1 MTSPPDSS
9 GPARIGPN
17 SIIRMAEAL
26 REQQGEARTAELFA
40 DAGLSAYLTNPPTT
54 MVEETEVIR
63 LHHAVR
69 AGIGL
74 DAAARASWD
83 AGLRTGDYLLANR
96 IPRPAQRVLKVLPA
110 GLAAKILLQAIGKHA
125 WTFAG
130 SGRFSYETGHPV
142 RITIADCPTA
152 RGTTADQPLCGFYSA
167 TFERIFSTLVNPA
180 AKVAEIACSAAGAR
194 ACVFEI
200 RWK

>member
-1 MTSPPDSS
+1 MTSHPDTS

-40 DAGLSAYLTNPPTT
+40 AAGLSDYLAHPPTS

-63 LHHAVR
+63 LHQAVR

-110 GLAAKILLQAIGKHA
+110 GLAAKTLLQAIGKHA

-130 SGRFSYETGHPV
+130 SGRFSYQAGHPV

-152 RGTTADQPLCGFYSA
+152 RGASADRPLCDFYSA
-167 TFERIFSTLVNPA
+167 TFERIFSTLVNPS
-180 AKVAEIACSAAGAR
+180 AKVTEIACSAAGAP
-194 ACVFEI
+194 ACVFDI